1 MIKLETVN
9 IILAVIIIIVLG
21 MIIYKSTEQEQFAYN
36 KNKCNKVTRKYC
48 NMMKKGHYNVF
59 GDPIALSEMMSS
71 CGPDAYPKLK
81 GCYPEWANRVGG
93 TQTANIDLIL
103 KQVDNAMY

>member
-21 MIIYKSTEQEQFAYN
+21 MIIYKSSEAEQFSYD
-36 KNKCNKVTRKYC
+36 KGKCNAVTRKYC
-48 NMMKKGHYNVF
+48 NMMKNGHHNVF
-59 GDPIALSEMMSS
+59 GDPIALSEMMSA
-71 CGPDAYPKLK
+71 CGADAYPKLK
-81 GCYPEWANRVGG
+81 NCYPKWAKRLGG

-103 KQVDNAMY
+103 KQVDNPMY